1 MSEDLSKELTE
12 LESALA
18 EPDLPATDQ
27 VKLRERHAF
36 VALRLAEME
45 AAAPYADT
53 TTEDLQAQEQTG
65 ELERED
71 ARLAWESAKASRG
84 EQSVLARQTKASYDA
99 LKERDANLRA
109 ELSSRAPAQTNAE
122 LAHHRA
128 RVHAERELRAEDE
141 AALQGLEDWRRAKAT
156 EALRDSF
163 DDRLAQRVEPTK
175 ERLIAEAE
183 ARIGT
188 GLIFGPSGPD
198 GNVAIPRPLS
208 EMLAEAETGQE
219 TEPAEDVG

>member
-36 VALRLAEME
+36 VALRLAEIE

-53 TTEDLQAQEQTG
+53 STEDLQAQEQTG
-65 ELERED
+65 EPERED

-99 LKERDANLRA
+99 LKERDATYGR
-109 ELSSRAPAQTNAE
+109 S
-122 LAHHRA
+122 
-128 RVHAERELRAEDE
+128 
-141 AALQGLEDWRRAKAT
+141 
-156 EALRDSF
+156 
-163 DDRLAQRVEPTK
+163 
-175 ERLIAEAE
+175 
-183 ARIGT
+183 
-188 GLIFGPSGPD
+188 
-198 GNVAIPRPLS
+198 
-208 EMLAEAETGQE
+208 
-219 TEPAEDVG
+219 